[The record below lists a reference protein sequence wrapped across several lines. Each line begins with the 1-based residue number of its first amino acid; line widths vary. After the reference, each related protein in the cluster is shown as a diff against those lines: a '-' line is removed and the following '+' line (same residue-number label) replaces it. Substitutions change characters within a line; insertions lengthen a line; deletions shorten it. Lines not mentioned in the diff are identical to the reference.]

1 MNTKSRSVYRQR
13 GIALVTAIFV
23 VALATIAA
31 VALFES
37 SSIAV
42 RRAANLQESETEWWY
57 AVGIESWV
65 KSILKQDAKLNDIDG
80 LGDIW
85 AQQGIVLPVDNG
97 VIRGSIVD
105 LQGLFNL
112 NNLGVQ
118 DPTQAKANL
127 AQFQRLLD
135 NLPGL
140 DASQYRGIGDAI
152 RDWIDVDSERSGTFG
167 AEDNEYLGMD
177 PPYRAANRPMSSVSE
192 LLAVK
197 GVTPELFTA
206 LKPYVSA
213 LPITTAMLNLNTAP
227 EAVLMSLSANID
239 RAALQRFLETRKAK
253 PAKTYSD
260 VSGTSPQSF
269 LPADVK
275 QNTVD
280 FKTSYFELQ
289 AEVFIGSGRLAL
301 YSVYSRPAGGGNPVV
316 IAHSTDSD

>member
-1 MNTKSRSVYRQR
+1 VRRSHLRHQR
-13 GIALVTAIFV
+13 GIALITAIFV

-42 RRAANLQESETEWWY
+42 RRAANQQESEAGWWY

-85 AQQGIVLPVDNG
+85 AQPVDFLPVDNG
-97 VIRGSIVD
+97 SIRGRVID
-105 LQGLFNL
+105 LQGLYNI
-112 NNLGVQ
+112 NNLSTQ
-118 DPTQAKANL
+118 DPTQAKLQL

-135 NLPGL
+135 LLPGV
-140 DASQYRGIGDAI
+140 DPSQYRGIGGAI
-152 RDWIDVDSERSGTFG
+152 RDWEDADNERSDVNG

-177 PPYRAANRPMSSVSE
+177 PPHRAANRPMASVSE
-192 LLAVK
+192 LLQVK
-197 GVTPELFTA
+197 GVTPELYTA
-206 LKPYVSA
+206 LKPYIAA
-213 LPITTAMLNLNTAP
+213 LPASGTKINLNTAP
-227 EAVLMSLSANID
+227 PEVLMSLSQNID
-239 RAALQRFLETRKAK
+239 SIALQRFIETRKAK
-253 PAKTYSD
+253 PAKSYTD
-260 VSGTSPQSF
+260 VSGTGPQAF

-275 QNTVD
+275 QDSVD
-280 FKTSYFELQ
+280 FKSMYFELQ